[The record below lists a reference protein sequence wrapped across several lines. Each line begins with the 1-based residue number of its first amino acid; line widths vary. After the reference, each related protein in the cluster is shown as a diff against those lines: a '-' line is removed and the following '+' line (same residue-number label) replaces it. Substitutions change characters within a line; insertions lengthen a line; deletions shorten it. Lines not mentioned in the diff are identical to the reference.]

1 MKIFHKLLG
10 SVSLLAAAVLV
21 LSPPLFAQPV
31 QRDPEV
37 IRDQWHVLVVNGV
50 RVGSSLTGP
59 LIEASGT
66 SVSVPGLV
74 TTGSIVRTG
83 QEYQVSGTP
92 KVGATA
98 GWVVA
103 GATNLAEATLP
114 ASQTGSTMVLPVRGL
129 KIAWTVT
136 AFKCVAQIESAGG
149 TVTFD
154 ANLRKLTNAAADPTD
169 ASLGSITQVSATADT
184 AVASSHTLATPEVLA
199 ADEWLYLLITA
210 TTAASTDIR
219 FLGCTVTVSEA

>member
-1 MKIFHKLLG
+1 MRRVLSLILTAALG
-10 SVSLLAAAVLV
+10 LAAVGL
-21 LSPPLFAQPV
+21 AQPV

-37 IRDQWHVLVVNGV
+37 VDDQWHVLVVNGV

-74 TTGSIVRTG
+74 TTGSVVRTG
-83 QEYQVSGTP
+83 QVYQVTGTP
-92 KVGATA
+92 KVGSAA

-103 GATNLAEATLP
+103 GATDLGEVTLP
-114 ASQTGSTMVLPVRGL
+114 ASQTASKLVLPVRGL
-129 KIAWTVT
+129 KVGWTVT
-136 AFKCVAQIESAGG
+136 AFSCVAQIESAGG
-149 TVTFD
+149 AVTFD
-154 ANLRKLTNAAADPTD
+154 ADLRKLTNVAADPTD
-169 ASLGSITQVSATADT
+169 ASIGAVTQVSVTADT
-184 AVASSHTLATPEVLA
+184 ATAPSKTLATPEVLA
-199 ADEWLYLLITA
+199 ATEWLYIVITA